1 MAEERGGFAAGD
13 PVPPRI
19 LSWHCAVYD
28 HESSAQNTPVKGALG
43 NQYPLTLCVL
53 RTFHPARGGEAYG
66 VLPGQSPR
74 LRVVPIRTRGL
85 VRRVIPFVG
94 IAAVFAVAV
103 GTGAPALLAF
113 PLFLLA
119 VLTVALFD
127 DSGQL
132 LAVGGAASL
141 AILIITVT
149 QLGPASNLATA
160 LFEIAVLGIVATS
173 VHEVVRQAKL
183 GEENAERKAV
193 EIESI
198 DERLR
203 LTLEAALIGL
213 GLVSA
218 DGHWVQI
225 NERLAG
231 MLGHGRDELMHA
243 NLSDVVAETDVCRCD
258 RYRQGRRFLKAR
270 NPEPDQGQENAQ
282 ESINHAPKPR
292 LRISRPARND
302 GLGWLAAAGSAGSD
316 VHKLTCTVRRLQY
329 DRS

>member
-132 LAVGGAASL
+132 LAVGGAAGSG
-141 AILIITVT
+141 A
-149 QLGPASNLATA
+149 N
-160 LFEIAVLGIVATS
+160 
-173 VHEVVRQAKL
+173 
-183 GEENAERKAV
+183 
-193 EIESI
+193 
-198 DERLR
+198 LR
-203 LTLEAALIGL
+203 LMGGCSSMAELQPSKLAM
-213 GLVSA
+213 
-218 DGHWVQI
+218 WVRSPSPAP
-225 NERLAG
+225 NRV
-231 MLGHGRDELMHA
+231 
-243 NLSDVVAETDVCRCD
+243 N
-258 RYRQGRRFLKAR
+258 
-270 NPEPDQGQENAQ
+270 
-282 ESINHAPKPR
+282 SI
-292 LRISRPARND
+292 
-302 GLGWLAAAGSAGSD
+302 
-316 VHKLTCTVRRLQY
+316 
-329 DRS
+329 